1 MLGED
6 QKKRVRAGF
15 AALEGRLEE
24 LVETFY
30 VELFARAPGVRPL
43 FASDLAP
50 QRGKLAST
58 LRLAVRSLDDLG
70 ALVPAL
76 EAMGR
81 RHVGYGAKP
90 EHFAV
95 VGEAL
100 IAAIDRHAGG
110 LDDADRD
117 AWVAVYGIL
126 ASTMQ
131 RGMTEADAA

>member
-1 MLGED
+1 M
-6 QKKRVRAGF
+6 
-15 AALEGRLEE
+15 
-24 LVETFY
+24 
-30 VELFARAPGVRPL
+30 
-43 FASDLAP
+43 
-50 QRGKLAST
+50 
-58 LRLAVRSLDDLG
+58 LAVRSLDDLG

-95 VGEAL
+95 VGQAL
-100 IAAIDRHAGG
+100 ITALDHHAGG
-110 LDDADRD
+110 LDDADKE

-131 RGMTEADAA
+131 RGMQSAEAAE